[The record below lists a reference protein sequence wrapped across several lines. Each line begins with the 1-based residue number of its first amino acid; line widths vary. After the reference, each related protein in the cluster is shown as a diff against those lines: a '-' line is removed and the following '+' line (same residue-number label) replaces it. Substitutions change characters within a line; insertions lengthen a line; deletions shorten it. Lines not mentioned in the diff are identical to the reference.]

1 MGILGGGLGGGGKI
15 GGGSKYGFLGFGKPG
30 VVTNNNV
37 GPYGGNNTNIFGSS
51 YKNPFNGGINTN
63 SDQAA
68 YLGGFKPAAAGMVGG
83 TPGHLGQTL
92 SYNPFTGQSE
102 WVNSTEGLV
111 IGSGNYGPGGK
122 GTLTFKDPKTGM
134 TTINQSVL
142 TDFLGK
148 LGVGG
153 GGGGGITAA
162 QSSGGTFTP
171 KELDPIDP
179 FEQFQF
185 QQQAVDPSDVIAKSQ
200 YAIDENMDKD
210 FAMAGKQFGKTGWGM
225 STGYTNNLGNAAR
238 RASQDTGKL
247 IAGYQYDAAKHAS
260 DQFQEQQM
268 QQAAA
273 AEKAWELEQTLNQQ
287 SGMFTGNQSFQDYLA
302 QMQNDQFNIGQT
314 NTVNMHNQDIG
325 VADSQSQMQFL
336 AQLLGGLF

>member
-1 MGILGGGLGGGGKI
+1 MPSISSGSSDYLGSGK
-15 GGGSKYGFLGFGKPG
+15 SKYGFLGFGSSG
-30 VVTNNNV
+30 LSINNNS
-37 GPYGGNNTNIFGSS
+37 GTYGGNNTGSS
-51 YKNPFNGGINTN
+51 YANPFNGGINTN
-63 SDQAA
+63 SGEAA
-68 YLGGFKPAAAGMVGG
+68 YISGFKPAAAGMVGG
-83 TPGHLGQTL
+83 TKGHLGQTL
-92 SYNPFTGQSE
+92 SYNPFTGEQE
-102 WVNSTEGLV
+102 WVNSTFGTV
-111 IGSGNYGPGGK
+111 IGSGNSGPGGP
-122 GTLTFKDPKTGM
+122 GTLTYKDPKTGM

-142 TDFLGK
+142 TDFLSK
-148 LGVGG
+148 LGVG

-268 QQAAA
+268 QQAEAA
-273 AEKAWELEQTLNQQ
+273 KRAWELEQTLNQQ
-287 SGMFTGNQSFQDYLA
+287 AGMFTGSQSFQDYLA
-302 QMQNDQFNIGQT
+302 QMQNDQFNTGQT

-325 VADSQSQMQFL
+325 VAGSQSQMDFL
-336 AQLLGGLF
+336 SQLLGGLF